1 MNKEK
6 ILVVDDE
13 EALRDILQFSLSD
26 EGYEVVTAPNG
37 EEAMERI
44 DENNIDLV
52 ILDIKMPG
60 IDGIEVLR
68 RIKKGVNSDIGV
80 IMMTAY
86 GSPQTETEVK
96 GLGAYD
102 YVLKPFDRSSM
113 KAKVRE
119 YLDQDKS
126 PKEKKEDNEHA

>member
-1 MNKEK
+1 MTKEK

-13 EALRDILQFSLSD
+13 ESLRDILQFSLSD

-86 GSPQTETEVK
+86 GSPQTATEVRE
-96 GLGAYD
+96 LGAYD
-102 YVLKPFDRSSM
+102 YILKPFDRSSM

-119 YLDQDKS
+119 YLDQHES